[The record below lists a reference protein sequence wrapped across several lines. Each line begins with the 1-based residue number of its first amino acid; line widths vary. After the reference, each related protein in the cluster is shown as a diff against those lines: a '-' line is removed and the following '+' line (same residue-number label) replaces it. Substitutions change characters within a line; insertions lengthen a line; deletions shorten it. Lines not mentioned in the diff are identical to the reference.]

1 MIPSVYLEALDS
13 REAKPLFHLHGGGC
27 LVGHIWEQPSPTPDA
42 NVAYASLCRP
52 LSPHYHDEVTEWYV
66 VMRGTGKLLLDWEE
80 RDLRP
85 GTLHCIPPQTDYA
98 VIPSGDEALQ
108 LVIFCS
114 PQFDPDGWHE
124 VDLGVGDKYDRWR
137 DSLWA
142 AARRRNF
149 QPGDWEPSIDDLVS
163 ILALRAE

>member
-1 MIPSVYLEALDS
+1 MPSVYLEALSHSD
-13 REAKPLFHLHGGGC
+13 AKLLLHTSGPGC
-27 LVGHIWEQPSPTPDA
+27 LVGHVWEQESPTPAA

-52 LSPHYHDEVTEWYV
+52 LAPHFHDKVTEWYV

-85 GTLHCIPPQTDYA
+85 GTLHCIPAQTDYA

-114 PQFDPDGWHE
+114 PRFDPNGWHE
-124 VDLGVGDKYDRWR
+124 VDLSVDDKLERW
-137 DSLWA
+137 SNALWA
-142 AARRRNF
+142 AARRRGF
-149 QPGDWEPSIDDLVS
+149 QPGDWMPRVDELVS
-163 ILALRAE
+163 ILALKGN